1 MSRYPFHDTEAKWQ
15 RIWQDR
21 RTFEATHD
29 PARPKYYVL
38 EMFPYPSG
46 RIHMGHVR
54 NYTIGDVVAR
64 YKRAQGF
71 AVLHPMGWDAFGLP
85 AENAAMA
92 KGVHPAEWTYAN
104 IAEMR
109 TQFQSMGL
117 SLDWSREIATC
128 DPAYY
133 RHEQAMFLDFLE
145 AGLVYRK
152 ESWVNWDPV
161 DQTVLANEQV
171 IEGRGWRSGAV
182 VERRKL
188 AQWFFKITEYSQ
200 ELLDALAGLDR
211 WPPKVRLMQ
220 ERWIGRSEGARVRFA
235 VIGRAEPLEVFTTR
249 PDTLFGASFMALA
262 PDHPLSIELADKD
275 PGVAAFV
282 AACAR
287 MATSE
292 EAIEQ
297 AEKVGYDTGLRCRN
311 PLDPGQELPIYV
323 ANFVLMDYGTG
334 AIFGCPAHDQ
344 RDLEFARKYGLPVVP
359 VVLPPGEQP
368 ERFAI
373 GAEAYVGDGR
383 LINSDFLNGLDV
395 AAAKQRVIEELERRG
410 IGTGEVSYRLRDWG
424 VSRQRYWGCP
434 IPVIHCPRC
443 GIVPVPREQLPVTLP
458 QDIELGRPGNPL
470 DHHPT
475 WKHVACP
482 RCGGAAERETDT
494 FDTFVESS
502 WYFLR
507 YCSPHAA
514 AAFERAAVDAW
525 MPVDQYIGGVEHAVL
540 HLLYSRFF
548 TRALRRCGYLDFD
561 EPFIGL
567 FTQGMVCHKT
577 FRDAAG
583 NWLQPDEVE
592 ERAAGVWRALDDG
605 RPVRVGRSEKMSK
618 SRRNTVDPTASIA
631 AYGADTARLFMLSD
645 SPPERD
651 LEWTEAG
658 IDGAWRYLNRLWRMF
673 EERLAAARAARHADP
688 CPAVARRDRAEARDP
703 SDHRRG
709 LPGAR
714 AVPLQQ
720 GGRVDPRAVELGRAV
735 RCRRSGGAAVAARGA
750 GDPGPAARTNG
761 AAHRRGAVAASW
773 PRDAACRRR
782 LAAGGP
788 RLAGGGPGDHRG
800 AGQWQAAG
808 HDQPAARQ
816 RSGDHRGRCAGR
828 VQRPPRHRGQA
839 APARGRGARQG
850 GQRGGLRMVLRR
862 RALLLGLAGGVGACN
877 FRPLYLAQGA
887 RQYRDPERA
896 RGDRD
901 PGPRRPARL
910 PAAQRALGRAES
922 GHRRGAAALRS
933 RREPEQQSGPACH
946 SARQHDHALQPRAVR
961 GIPAAR

>member
-1 MSRYPFHDTEAKWQ
+1 MSRYPFDDTEAKWQ

-71 AVLHPMGWDAFGLP
+71 DVLHPMGWDAFGLP

-109 TQFQSMGL
+109 TQFQSIGL

-188 AQWFFKITEYSQ
+188 AQWFFRITDYSQ

-220 ERWIGRSEGARVRFA
+220 ELDRPLRGRARPLRGDRPGGAARGVHHAARHAVRRQLHGARSRPSAEHRAGRQGPRRRRVHRCLRQDDDQR
-235 VIGRAEPLEVFTTR
+235 GRARAGGEARLRHR
-249 PDTLFGASFMALA
+249 PAL
-262 PDHPLSIELADKD
+262 SQS
-275 PGVAAFV
+275 
-282 AACAR
+282 AR
-287 MATSE
+287 
-292 EAIEQ
+292 
-297 AEKVGYDTGLRCRN
+297 
-311 PLDPGQELPIYV
+311 PGQELPIYV

-344 RDLEFARKYGLPVVP
+344 RDLEFARRYGLPVLP
-359 VVLPPGEQP
+359 VVLPPGEEP

-373 GAEAYVGDGR
+373 GAEAYVGEGR
-383 LINSDFLNGLDV
+383 LFHSDFLNGLDV
-395 AAAKQRVIEELERRG
+395 DAAKQRVIEELERRG
-410 IGTGEVSYRLRDWG
+410 IGTGEMSYRLRDWG

-458 QDIELGRPGNPL
+458 QDIEIGRPGNPL

-514 AAFERAAVDAW
+514 AAFERAAVDDW

-567 FTQGMVCHKT
+567 FTQGMICHLT
-577 FRDAAG
+577 FRDEAG
-583 NWLQPDEVE
+583 NWLEPDEVE
-592 ERAAGVWRALDDG
+592 ERPVGVWRALDDR
-605 RPVRVGRSEKMSK
+605 RPVSVGRFEKMSK
-618 SRRNTVDPTASIA
+618 SKRNTVDPTAIIE

-658 IDGAWRYLNRLWRMF
+658 IDGAWRYLNRLWRLF
-673 EERLAAARAARHADP
+673 EERLPQLAPPGTPTPARLSPAATELKRAIHRTIDAVTQELERFHFNK
-688 CPAVARRDRAEARDP
+688 AVALVRELSNR
-703 SDHRRG
+703 
-709 LPGAR
+709 
-714 AVPLQQ
+714 
-720 GGRVDPRAVELGRAV
+720 VELFD
-735 RCRRSGGAAVAARGA
+735 A
-750 GDPGPAARTNG
+750 GDP
-761 AAHRRGAVAASW
+761 
-773 PRDAACRRR
+773 
-782 LAAGGP
+782 
-788 RLAGGGPGDHRG
+788 
-800 AGQWQAAG
+800 
-808 HDQPAARQ
+808 
-816 RSGDHRGRCAGR
+816 
-828 VQRPPRHRGQA
+828 A
-839 APARGRGARQG
+839 APAL
-850 GQRGGLRMVLRR
+850 LREALETLV
-862 RALLLGLAGGVGACN
+862 LLLGPMVPHLAEELWQRLGHAT
-877 FRPLYLAQGA
+877 LLADA
-887 RQYRDPERA
+887 AWPEADPAWLAEDRVTIAVQVNGKRRA
-896 RGDRD
+896 TISLPRGSDR
-901 PGPRRPARL
+901 ATT
-910 PAAQRALGRAES
+910 E
-922 GHRRGAAALRS
+922 AAALAESNVR
-933 RREPEQQSGPACH
+933 
-946 SARQHDHALQPRAVR
+946 R
-961 GIPAAR
+961 GIEGKPPRRVVVVPDKIVNVVV